1 MIIDI
6 HLIQVFVFLAI
17 FYILPSCLILQDHF
31 AEYYSSVMPY
41 LKVIMMT
48 ANEELDHSHLADSV
62 ECITMVWLAV
72 GKDKIRSD
80 IEMVWSITIFVEI

>member
-1 MIIDI
+1 
-6 HLIQVFVFLAI
+6 
-17 FYILPSCLILQDHF
+17 
-31 AEYYSSVMPY
+31 MPY

-48 ANEELDHSHLADSV
+48 ANEELDHNHLADSV

-80 IEMVWSITIFVEI
+80 IEMVMVNNNFYRNLNWLWLLSE